1 MPFCQ
6 YNQLLKKEATN
17 PTAHALISKRKKSK
31 VDSSDAIVPI
41 KSYDV
46 KRSPYNEVKRHKIY
60 NKCNCY

>member
-6 YNQLLKKEATN
+6 YSQLLKQDATK

-46 KRSPYNEVKRHKIY
+46 KRSP
-60 NKCNCY
+60 